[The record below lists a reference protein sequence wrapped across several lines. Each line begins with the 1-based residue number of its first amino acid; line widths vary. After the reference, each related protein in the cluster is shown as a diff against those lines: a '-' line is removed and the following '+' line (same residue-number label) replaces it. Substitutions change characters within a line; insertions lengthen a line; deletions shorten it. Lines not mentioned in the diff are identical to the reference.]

1 VQALL
6 YLLPALLLLLALRA
20 QRYPGERPLL
30 ALISRRRRRRRVL
43 MTTRVYRVKPR
54 ARLVRGS
61 ALLGSALAVRPPPPL
76 LAALA

>member
-1 VQALL
+1 
-6 YLLPALLLLLALRA
+6 
-20 QRYPGERPLL
+20 
-30 ALISRRRRRRRVL
+30 